1 MTARAESMK
10 SADTADAP
18 RFAESEESA
27 LLAAIL
33 ADPADDAPRLIL
45 ADWLQDN
52 AGQVECD
59 RCDRGDTH
67 GSPKLWASACSACQ
81 GRLFVSD
88 GRAELAEFIRVQIA
102 RVRNDTDGL
111 DRREATFAD
120 EAERWLRLPA
130 PFETGMWSGLGGEIR
145 FGAEGGTACT
155 FRRGFIEKVEMWTA
169 DFLAHAPA
177 LFAAHPVERV
187 VLTDKHPHA
196 WFADPSREHGWFRNA
211 EYDPRQPN
219 LLPPEL
225 FVGLSGGEPLGG
237 SIPGVNPDE
246 MQYPNRNAALSA
258 ASAACVSFGREKAGL
273 PPRPAPVGSAT

>member
-67 GSPKLWASACSACQ
+67 GSPKLWASACSACR
-81 GRLFVSD
+81 GRAVVSD
-88 GRAELAEFIRVQIA
+88 GRAELAEFIRVQVA
-102 RVRNDTDGL
+102 RARDEGDHEL
-111 DRREATFAD
+111 SLREAALAD
-120 EAERWLRLPA
+120 EASRWLRLPA
-130 PFETGMWSGLGGEIR
+130 PFEAGMWSGLGGLIR

-169 DFLAHAPA
+169 DFLAHAPT

-187 VLTDKHPHA
+187 VLTD
-196 WFADPSREHGWFRNA
+196 REPTHDVVGWHYWTRGA
-211 EYDPRQPN
+211 GSLAVDATRRYALPQTIYDN
-219 LLPPEL
+219 LGDYPD
-225 FVGLSGGEPLGG
+225 SGDG
-237 SIPGVNPDE
+237 
-246 MQYPNRNAALSA
+246 MRTAAACNAALSA
-258 ASAACVSFGREKAGL
+258 ACVLFGRKAAGL